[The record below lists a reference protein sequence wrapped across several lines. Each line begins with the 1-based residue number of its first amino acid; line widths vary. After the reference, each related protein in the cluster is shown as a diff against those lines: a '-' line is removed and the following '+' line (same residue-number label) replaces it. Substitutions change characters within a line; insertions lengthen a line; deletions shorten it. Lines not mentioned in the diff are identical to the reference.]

1 MFDRIAGVYDVMNSA
16 MTAGMHHR
24 WRARAVVRAEL
35 GPGDAAHDRCGGTGE
50 LTLEL
55 SRRIGPEGRVVGS
68 DFAERMLDLAREK
81 PVPAGAAKPIF
92 EWADA
97 LELPYDDG
105 SFDAVTVGFG
115 VRNLADLD
123 RGIREMTRVLKPGG
137 RLVILEITQPTRPP
151 LSTFFSVWFDRIVP
165 LIGHA
170 AGDSAAY
177 SYLPESVKRFPSPR
191 GLGEIMDG
199 AGLEGIRWTILAG
212 GIIAIH
218 SVRRPG

>member
-24 WRARAVVRAEL
+24 WRARAADRAEL
-35 GPGDAAHDRCGGTGE
+35 APGDAALDVCCGTGDLAFE
-50 LTLEL
+50 LA
-55 SRRIGPEGRVVGS
+55 RRVGPDGRVVGS
-68 DFAERMLDLAREK
+68 DFSERMLDLAREK
-81 PVPAGAAKPIF
+81 PVPEAAAKPIF

-97 LELPYDDG
+97 LDLPYDDG
-105 SFDAVTVGFG
+105 GFDAVTVGFG
-115 VRNLADLD
+115 VRNLSDLD

-137 RLVILEITQPTRPP
+137 CLVVLEITQPTRPP

-165 LIGHA
+165 LIGRF

-177 SYLPESVKRFPSPR
+177 SYLPESVKRFPPPA
-191 GLGEIMDG
+191 GLAAIMNG
-199 AGLEGIRWTILAG
+199 AGLERIRWTILAG

-218 SVRRPG
+218 SGRRPG